1 MDNFNDD
8 YHDLNK
14 LFSGIGLSR
23 SPRQLIDEALSIA
36 IPVMIKASVSP
47 SNLDDLMLMSRA
59 LNRGNL
65 GMLYHNV
72 DDFINQIGEDIENG
86 KIDAI
91 SKKNPLI
98 PKMAE
103 PWLDQWRS
111 TSNRNR
117 PYKHRLISQP
127 TADNGEKGDQNV

>member
-1 MDNFNDD
+1 MDNFDDD

-36 IPVMIKASVSP
+36 IPIMIKASVSP
-47 SNLDDLMLMSRA
+47 SNLEDLMLMSRA

-72 DDFINQIGEDIENG
+72 DDFINQIGEDIENLHFNT
-86 KIDAI
+86 AV
-91 SKKNPLI
+91 
-98 PKMAE
+98 
-103 PWLDQWRS
+103 
-111 TSNRNR
+111 
-117 PYKHRLISQP
+117 SQLMIYCNHLQSIY
-127 TADNGEKGDQNV
+127 A